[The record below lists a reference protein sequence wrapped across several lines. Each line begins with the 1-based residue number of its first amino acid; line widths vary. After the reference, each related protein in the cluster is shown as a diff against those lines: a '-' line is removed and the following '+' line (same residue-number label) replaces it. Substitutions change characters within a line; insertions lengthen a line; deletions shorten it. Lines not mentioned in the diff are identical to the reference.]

1 MVCACHVRVGMTG
14 VQTIYRDMPTNGYL
28 CRFRRRRVVCMTI
41 HSMLTF
47 AQVTFA
53 QVIFA
58 QVIFAQVFV
67 QVFAQLIFAQHC
79 MIGEPHPQ

>member
-53 QVIFA
+53 QV
-58 QVIFAQVFV
+58 FV